1 MISAPLE
8 SFTPEVRDWFVRAF
22 ARPTEAQVQ
31 AWPAIARGDDVLLS
45 APTGSGKT
53 LAAFLWGLDRLK
65 ANPTPDKQDRRTRLV
80 YVSPLKALS
89 YDIERNLRAPLR
101 GIGGDIT
108 VAIRTGDTPQKDR
121 AQMLRTPPD
130 ILITTPE
137 SLYLMLTSRARE
149 ILEGVEWAI
158 VDEIHAVAQTKR
170 GAHLALTMERL
181 EHQAGRR
188 VQRIGLSATQRPL
201 EEVGRF
207 LVGANRECTVIDTGV
222 RKELDVQIVVPV
234 DDMREP
240 DAPDVTDAAVGGMGT
255 AAGGGDLVGVGLGD
269 PTAAASS
276 PGRSIWPAIYPEL
289 LDLVEQHRSTI
300 IFVNARR
307 AAERLALRLNEL
319 AGERAA
325 AARGEVADPAAPPEV
340 PVVEIARAHH
350 GSLAREERLIV
361 EEMLKSGE
369 LPCLVATSSLEL
381 GIDMGAVDL
390 VLQVESPKSVTAGL
404 QRIGRAG
411 HGVGEVS
418 KGRIF
423 PKFRADLLESTV
435 VVKRMREGEIETT
448 VVARNPLDVLA
459 QQIVAMAVSAEEW
472 SVPELHE
479 LIRRAYPYSDLS
491 RELLDN
497 VLDMLDGRYP
507 SEAFAELR
515 PRIVWDRVADTIRP
529 RKGAQQLAVT
539 NAGTIPD
546 RGLFGVHL
554 PDGRR
559 VGELDEEMVYE
570 ARAGQ
575 TFLLGASTWR
585 IEEIT
590 RDRVIVTPAPGAPG
604 ALPFWRGD
612 SVGRPVELGRAVG
625 EFSRWAVDREPA
637 ELVKTHD
644 LDERAARNLVSY
656 LREQQE
662 ATRVVPSDRTIVV
675 ERFRDEI
682 GDWRVCVLSPF
693 GGRVHAAWGLAL
705 GARIRDELGL
715 EADAI
720 WSDDGIIVH
729 LPDADEPPG
738 ADVVLI
744 DPEELEELVVR
755 ELSASALFGARFRE
769 NAARAL
775 LLPRAYPG
783 KRTPL
788 WQQRLK
794 AQSLLEVAK
803 GFGQFPIVLETY
815 RECMRDVL
823 DLPALDDLLRKL
835 HRRELS
841 LVEVETP
848 RASPFASSLLFD
860 YVATYMY
867 EGDTP
872 NAERRAAA
880 LSLDRDLL
888 RELLGQ
894 EELRELIDAD
904 ALAEVEAS
912 LQRLTDPLRA
922 ANADSLHD
930 ALRALGDLTTE
941 EAQARSLEA
950 VSAERMLEQLR
961 GERRAVRMRI
971 GGEERFVAAE
981 DAGLYRDAFGAVP
994 PGGLP
999 ETFLATVE
1007 EPLDR
1012 IVRRYARTHGPFTTA
1027 EVSRRYGVD
1036 LGAVLRELERGGDLV
1051 RGELRPGGVEREW
1064 CDPEVL
1070 RRLRRASL
1078 ASLRKEVEPAEQR
1091 ALARLLPS
1099 WQGVDTSPPTGAG
1112 IDRLR
1117 EVLVPLQG
1125 VALAPEVWER
1135 DVLPRRVGAYSAA
1148 WMDQLC
1154 AGGELVWVGAGA
1166 LGRRSGK
1173 IALYFRDDA
1182 RWLGP
1187 PPYKGE
1193 QPAGEVHDAIRARL
1207 TTGASFW
1214 TDLLAELTEVE
1225 PAELQEALWDLV
1237 WAGEVTNDAFAPLRA
1252 PRLTLARQQ
1261 RASASAA
1268 ASRRFGRRRRPASPQ
1283 IQGRWSL
1290 TAPLF
1295 ADAPAHGPRMRA
1307 VAEVLLERYGIVT
1320 RETVLA
1326 EGVPGGFAALYSELV
1341 NLETLGTARRGY
1353 FVEGLGGAQFAL
1365 GGAVER
1371 LRGLR
1376 ADEPAGPLVLAA
1388 TDPAN
1393 PYGASLPWPR
1403 RDGDAAH
1410 RRPSR
1415 VPGAYVVTLDAEPV
1429 LYVER
1434 GGKGLVGLREPLDA
1448 ETGEPAEWLREA
1460 LAAVADEVHRGRIG
1474 RIGVERFDGEPVVGS
1489 PVGALLI
1496 EAGFRQGPRKLTLSA

>member
-1 MISAPLE
+1 
-8 SFTPEVRDWFVRAF
+8 V
-22 ARPTEAQVQ
+22 
-31 AWPAIARGDDVLLS
+31 
-45 APTGSGKT
+45 GSGR
-53 LAAFLWGLDRLK
+53 D
-65 ANPTPDKQDRRTRLV
+65 
-80 YVSPLKALS
+80 
-89 YDIERNLRAPLR
+89 
-101 GIGGDIT
+101 
-108 VAIRTGDTPQKDR
+108 
-121 AQMLRTPPD
+121 
-130 ILITTPE
+130 
-137 SLYLMLTSRARE
+137 
-149 ILEGVEWAI
+149 
-158 VDEIHAVAQTKR
+158 
-170 GAHLALTMERL
+170 
-181 EHQAGRR
+181 
-188 VQRIGLSATQRPL
+188 
-201 EEVGRF
+201 
-207 LVGANRECTVIDTGV
+207 CTVIDTGV
-222 RKELDVQIVVPV
+222 RKQLDVKIHVPV

-240 DAPDVTDAAVGGMGT
+240 GAHDVTDPAVGGMGT
-255 AAGGGDLVGVGLGD
+255 AAGGGDLVGTGLGE
-269 PTAAASS
+269 PENATR
-276 PGRSIWPAIYPEL
+276 RSIWPAIYPEL
-289 LDLVEQHRSTI
+289 LDLVEAHRSTI
-300 IFVNARR
+300 VFVNNRR
-307 AAERLALRLNEL
+307 GAERLALRLNEL
-319 AGERAA
+319 ATERRAEASGEPVD
-325 AARGEVADPAAPPEV
+325 GAAPPEH
-340 PVVEIARAHH
+340 PVAEIARAHH
-350 GSLAREERLIV
+350 GSLAREERLVV
-361 EEMLKSGE
+361 EELLKSGQ

-423 PKFRADLLESTV
+423 PKFRADLLEATV

-448 VVARNPLDVLA
+448 VVVRNPLDVLA
-459 QQIVAMAVSAEEW
+459 QQIVAMAVSADEW

-479 LIRRAYPYSDLS
+479 LVRRAYPFSDLS

-515 PRIVWDRVADTIRP
+515 PRIVWDRVRDVIRA

-570 ARAGQ
+570 ARPGQ

-590 RDRVIVTPAPGAPG
+590 RDRVIVTPAPGVPG
-604 ALPFWRGD
+604 ALPFWKGEGI
-612 SVGRPVELGRAVG
+612 GRPIELGRAVG
-625 EFSRWAVDREPA
+625 EFSRWAVDREPSELA
-637 ELVKTHD
+637 ESHD

-656 LREQQE
+656 LREQRE

-682 GDWRVCVLSPF
+682 GDWRLCVLSPF

-738 ADVVLI
+738 ADIVLI

-803 GFGQFPIVLETY
+803 GYGQFPIVLETY

-894 EELRELIDAD
+894 EELRELIDAG
-904 ALAEVEAS
+904 ALADVEAT
-912 LQRLTDPLRA
+912 LQRLSEQMRA

-930 ALRALGDLTTE
+930 VLRALGDLTTE
-941 EAQARSLEA
+941 EAQPRCLEA
-950 VSAERMLEQLR
+950 VSARRMLEQLR
-961 GERRAVRMRI
+961 GERRAVAMRI
-971 GGEERFVAAE
+971 GGEERWIAAE
-981 DAGLYRDAFGAVP
+981 DAGLYRDAFGAMP

-999 ETFLATVE
+999 ATFLEPVE
-1007 EPLDR
+1007 EPLAR

-1027 EVSRRYGVD
+1027 EAGRRYGVD
-1036 LGAVLRELERGGDLV
+1036 LGPVLREMERAGELV

-1099 WQGVDTSPPTGAG
+1099 WQGVDSSPPTGAG

-1135 DVLPRRVGAYSAA
+1135 DVLPRRVGAYSQA

-1154 AGGELVWVGAGA
+1154 AAGELVWIGAGA
-1166 LGRRSGK
+1166 VGRRSGRV
-1173 IALYFRDDA
+1173 ALYFRDDA

-1187 PPYKGE
+1187 PPFKGDRPSE
-1193 QPAGEVHDAIRARL
+1193 PVHEAIRARL
-1207 TTGASFW
+1207 SSGASFW
-1214 TDLLAELTEVE
+1214 TDLLADVSAVDA
-1225 PAELQEALWDLV
+1225 AELQEGLWDLV

-1252 PRLTLARQQ
+1252 PRLTLARQE
-1261 RASASAA
+1261 RSAA
-1268 ASRRFGRRRRPASPQ
+1268 AARRFGRRRRPGAPH

-1290 TAPLF
+1290 TEPLF

-1307 VAEVLLERYGIVT
+1307 LAEVILERYGIVT

-1326 EGVPGGFAALYSELV
+1326 EGVPGGFAALYGELV

-1365 GGAVER
+1365 SGAVER

-1376 ADEPAGPLVLAA
+1376 SDEPAGPLVLAA
-1388 TDPAN
+1388 ADPAN
-1393 PYGASLPWPR
+1393 PYGASLPWPKR
-1403 RDGDAAH
+1403 EGDAAA

-1434 GGKGLVGLREPLDA
+1434 GGKGLVALREPFDSGGQPEA
-1448 ETGEPAEWLREA
+1448 WLVEA
-1460 LAAVADEVHRGRIG
+1460 LGALADEIHRGRIG

-1489 PVGALLI
+1489 AVGALLI

>member
-1 MISAPLE
+1 MSSPALE
-8 SFTPEVRDWFVRAF
+8 SFTPQVRDWFARAF
-22 ARPTEAQVQ
+22 ERPTAAQEQ
-31 AWPAIARGDDVLLS
+31 AWPAIARGENVLLS

-53 LAAFLWGLDRLK
+53 LAAFLWGLDRLV
-65 ANPTPDKQDRRTRLV
+65 ATPPPEGERGTRLV

-101 GIGGDIT
+101 GIGGDVT

-121 AQMLRTPPD
+121 AAMLRKPPD
-130 ILITTPE
+130 VLITTPE

-149 ILEGVEWAI
+149 IFTAVEWAI

-181 EHQAGRR
+181 EQQAGRR

-207 LVGANRECTVIDTGV
+207 LVGSNRDCTVIDTGV
-222 RKELDVQIVVPV
+222 RKQLDVQIQVPV

-240 DAPDVTDAAVGGMGT
+240 DSDVELDPLQGGENT
-255 AAGGGDLVGVGLGD
+255 
-269 PTAAASS
+269 TR
-276 PGRSIWPAIYPEL
+276 RSIWPAIYPEL
-289 LDLVEQHRSTI
+289 LDLVESHRSTI
-300 IFVNARR
+300 VFVNARR

-319 AGERAA
+319 AAERRAEA
-325 AARGEVADPAAPPEV
+325 LGIELDGSAPPDL
-340 PVVEIARAHH
+340 PSVEIARAHH
-350 GSLAREERLIV
+350 GSLAREERLVV

-423 PKFRADLLESTV
+423 PKFRADLLEATV
-435 VVKRMREGEIETT
+435 VVKRMREAQIETT

-479 LIRRAYPYSDLS
+479 LVKRAYPYSELS

-515 PRIVWDRVADTIRP
+515 PRIVWDRVRDTIRP

-570 ARAGQ
+570 ARPGQ

-590 RDRVIVTPAPGAPG
+590 RDRVIVTPAPGVPG

-612 SVGRPVELGRAVG
+612 GVGRPIELGRAVG
-625 EFSRWAVDREPA
+625 EFSRWAVDQEPE
-637 ELVKTHD
+637 ELMRSHD

-656 LREQQE
+656 LREQRE

-705 GARIRDELGL
+705 GARIRDDLGL

-720 WSDDGIIVH
+720 WSDDGIIIH

-738 ADVVLI
+738 AEVVLI
-744 DPEELEELVVR
+744 DPDELEELVVR

-803 GFGQFPIVLETY
+803 GYGQFPIVLETY
-815 RECMRDVL
+815 RECLRDVL

-894 EELRELIDAD
+894 EELRELIDAG
-904 ALAEVEAS
+904 ALADVEAS
-912 LQRLTDPLRA
+912 LQRLTEQMRA

-930 ALRALGDLTTE
+930 VLRALGDLTVA
-941 EAQARSLEA
+941 EAQERCLEA
-950 VSAERMLEQLR
+950 VSARRMLDQLR
-961 GERRAVRMRI
+961 AERRAVAMRI
-971 GGEERFVAAE
+971 GGEERWIAAE

-999 ETFLATVE
+999 ETFLAPVE
-1007 EPLDR
+1007 EPLAR

-1027 EVSRRYGVD
+1027 EISRRYAVD
-1036 LGAVLRELERGGDLV
+1036 LGPVLRELERAGDLV

-1099 WQGVDTSPPTGAG
+1099 WQGVDASPPTGAG

-1135 DVLPRRVGAYSAA
+1135 DVLPRRVGAYSQA

-1154 AGGELVWVGAGA
+1154 AAGELVWIGAGA

-1173 IALYFRDDA
+1173 VALYFRDDA

-1187 PPYKGE
+1187 PPFKGDSPSE
-1193 QPAGEVHDAIRARL
+1193 PVHEAIRARL
-1207 TTGASFW
+1207 GVGASFW
-1214 TDLLAELTEVE
+1214 TDLLVDLGEFE
-1225 PAELQEALWDLV
+1225 PAELQEALWDLA

-1261 RASASAA
+1261 RAATAA
-1268 ASRRFGRRRRPASPQ
+1268 RRFGRRRRPAAPQ

-1290 TAPLF
+1290 TAALF
-1295 ADAPAHGPRMRA
+1295 AGAPAHGPRMRA
-1307 VAEVLLERYGIVT
+1307 LAEVLLERYGIVT

-1326 EGVPGGFAALYSELV
+1326 EGVPGGFAALYGELV

-1365 GGAVER
+1365 SGAVER

-1376 ADEPAGPLVLAA
+1376 SDEPAGPLVLAA

-1403 RDGDAAH
+1403 REGDAAH

-1415 VPGAYVVTLDAEPV
+1415 VPGAYVVTLDAEPE

-1434 GGKGLVGLREPLDA
+1434 GGKGLVALREPLDDSDEA
-1448 ETGEPAEWLREA
+1448 QAWLVEA
-1460 LAAVADEVHRGRIG
+1460 LGALADEVHRGRIG

-1489 PVGALLI
+1489 PVGAMLI